1 MLRVEEGFQLYE
13 IPDPVRRKAKS
24 PHELFML
31 NLALFHLLLA
41 PVAIVLD
48 IGIWGILI
56 PLTASLL
63 VIAFTY
69 AQSRHADNGKPWFVV
84 AHWKLAMRRYRI
96 LLVAYAVSGTIVGIG
111 LLIGSGS
118 ADQNMAEIMVT
129 VFTRIA
135 AVPMLLAV
143 ILCFVLE
150 SGSIYQAGRGEV
162 PEAVEK
168 SFPAGPDVVAKEKP
182 ASRQRP

>member
-1 MLRVEEGFQLYE
+1 MLYE

-41 PVAIVLD
+41 PVAIALD
-48 IGIWGILI
+48 IGTSGLLI

-69 AQSRHADNGKPWFVV
+69 LQSRRTEHGTPWFVA

-96 LLVAYAVSGTIVGIG
+96 LLTAYAVSGIIVGTG
-111 LLIGSGS
+111 LLIGTGS
-118 ADQNMAEIMVT
+118 ADQNMADIMVT

-162 PEAVEK
+162 PDVVEK
-168 SFPAGPDVVAKEKP
+168 SFPAGPDLVPKGKP
-182 ASRQRP
+182 VQR

>member
-1 MLRVEEGFQLYE
+1 MLYV

-48 IGIWGILI
+48 IGAWGFLI
-56 PLTASLL
+56 PLLASLS
-63 VIAFTY
+63 VIAFTF
-69 AQSRHADNGKPWFVV
+69 ARSRQTEHDAPWFIA

-96 LLVAYAVSGTIVGIG
+96 LLIVYLVSSAIVGIG
-111 LLIGSGS
+111 LLIGMGS
-118 ADQNMAEIMVT
+118 EDANMAGIMLT
-129 VFTRIA
+129 VFSRIA
-135 AVPMLLAV
+135 AAPLLIGV

-162 PEAVEK
+162 PDEVVK
-168 SFPAGPDVVAKEKP
+168 RFPPPPDVDAKD
-182 ASRQRP
+182 

>member
-1 MLRVEEGFQLYE
+1 MLYE
-13 IPDPVRRKAKS
+13 IADSERRKAKF

-48 IGIWGILI
+48 IGVWGFLI
-56 PLTASLL
+56 PLLASFS
-63 VIAFTY
+63 VITFTFFR
-69 AQSRHADNGKPWFVV
+69 SRRAEHGAPWFVA

-96 LLVAYAVSGTIVGIG
+96 LFIVYLISSAIVGIG
-111 LLIGSGS
+111 LLIGMGS
-118 ADQNMAEIMVT
+118 EDRNMAGIMLA
-129 VFTRIA
+129 VFSRIA
-135 AVPMLLAV
+135 AAPLLIGV

-162 PEAVEK
+162 PEMVVK
-168 SFPAGPDVVAKEKP
+168 RCPPPPDVEAKENT
-182 ASRQRP
+182 ASG